1 MSATDLIQI
10 NLFSPPILCFALGIL
25 ATLVRSDLKIP
36 EPLYQALSIYLLLAI
51 GFKGGVAIVSEPVSG
66 VVPVLTAAILLCA
79 ATPLWCYP
87 LLRLVFRFD
96 QPNAAALAAHYGS
109 VSVVTYLAAIGFLQV
124 LEEPYEGFLPALVA
138 VMEVPGI
145 LVALILVQR
154 RTAQGTSRGWFSP
167 LRSVLVGKSIFL
179 LIGGLLVGAL
189 SGEAGMAKVSGFF
202 VTPFQG
208 VLCIFLLE
216 MGMVAARR
224 FPELRKVG
232 LSLVIFALVIPLFH
246 AMIGI
251 YMGQLLGL
259 SKGGAFVFGTL
270 AASASYIAAP
280 ATIRLAIPQANPS
293 YYLTSALA
301 ITFPFNLTLGIPL
314 YFAVAGWLY
323 S

>member
-1 MSATDLIQI
+1 MSTVDLIQL
-10 NLFSPPILCFALGIL
+10 NLLSPPILFFVLGIL

-66 VVPVLTAAILLCA
+66 VVPTLGVAILLCA

-96 QPNAAALAAHYGS
+96 RPNAGALAAHYGS

-154 RTAQGTSRGWFSP
+154 RNGSVKSAGWFSP
-167 LRSVLVGKSIFL
+167 VRSVLTGKSIFL
-179 LIGGLLVGAL
+179 LLGGLLVGAL
-189 SGEAGMAKVSGFF
+189 SGESGMAKVSGFF

-224 FPELRKVG
+224 FPELRRVG
-232 LSLVIFALVIPLFH
+232 PPLVIFAIAIPLFH
-246 AMIGI
+246 ALIGI
-251 YMGQLLGL
+251 YLGYLLGL
-259 SKGGAFVFGTL
+259 SRGGAFVFGTL

-280 ATIRLAIPQANPS
+280 ATVRLAIPQANPAF
-293 YYLTSALA
+293 YLSASLA
-301 ITFPFNLTLGIPL
+301 LTFPFNLTIGIPL

-323 S
+323 A